1 MVAPDQPTGGVFD
14 SRDPGTPA
22 SVWDASGIRNAP
34 ALDLTAFTSVVV
46 VAAHPDDETLGAGG
60 LIASARDAG
69 IRVHVVIV
77 TDGAA
82 DGDPGTE
89 LRRSGEL
96 RDALRELGEG
106 IRVTELGF
114 PDGGVLESRDAVGN
128 ALDGILRDADD
139 ATLLLAPW
147 SGDGH
152 RDHRVVG
159 DLVLEHAGGRTV
171 AEYPIWA
178 WHWGDPAATP
188 LPADRLRGIRVD
200 ADRKGRAIAR
210 HASQVE
216 GPEPMLH
223 AGMVEHFT
231 RDREVFVVS
240 EPPAD
245 GASRRG
251 LGRDYFER
259 IYERREDPWGYLDR
273 WYEQRKRDATLA
285 ALPSERYDHALE
297 VGCSIGVL
305 TERLAERCGDLLAV
319 DVSALAVERAR
330 ARLGDRARI
339 EQLDAT
345 STLPAGPFDLVVLS
359 EVGYYFGDALDVVL
373 DAARAALSATGDL
386 VACHWRHP
394 VEDYPLSG
402 DEVHA
407 RIAGLGLARLVR
419 HEEEDFLLEVW
430 SADARSVG
438 RREGL
443 A

>member
-1 MVAPDQPTGGVFD
+1 MVAPDQPAGGVFD

-22 SVWDASGIRNAP
+22 AAWDASGIRNAP
-34 ALDLTAFTSVVV
+34 ALDLTGFTSVVV
-46 VAAHPDDETLGAGG
+46 VGAHPDDETLGAGG

-69 IRVHVVIV
+69 IRVHVVVV

-89 LRRSGEL
+89 LRRSQEL
-96 RDALRELGEG
+96 RDALGELGDG

-128 ALDGILRDADD
+128 ALDGILRDADT
-139 ATLLLAPW
+139 ATLLVAPW

-159 DLVLEHAGGRTV
+159 DLVLEHAGPRTV

-178 WHWGDPAATP
+178 WHWGDPAEAP

-200 ADRKGRAIAR
+200 ADRKRRAIAR

-216 GPEPMLH
+216 GSEPMLH
-223 AGMVEHFT
+223 AGMLEHFA

-240 EPPAD
+240 EPA
-245 GASRRG
+245 AETATAG

-285 ALPSERYDHALE
+285 ALPSEWYEHALE

-305 TERLAERCGDLLAV
+305 TERLADRCGDLLAV
-319 DVSALAVERAR
+319 DVSELAVERAR
-330 ARLGDRARI
+330 ERLGDRARI
-339 EQLDAT
+339 ARLDAT
-345 STLPAGPFDLVVLS
+345 AALPDGPFDLVVLS
-359 EVGYYFGDALDVVL
+359 EVGYYFGDALDRVL
-373 DAARAALSATGDL
+373 AAARAALSPTGDL

-394 VEDYPLSG
+394 VDDYPLSG
-402 DEVHA
+402 DEVHV

-419 HEEEDFLLEVW
+419 HEEDDFLLEVW